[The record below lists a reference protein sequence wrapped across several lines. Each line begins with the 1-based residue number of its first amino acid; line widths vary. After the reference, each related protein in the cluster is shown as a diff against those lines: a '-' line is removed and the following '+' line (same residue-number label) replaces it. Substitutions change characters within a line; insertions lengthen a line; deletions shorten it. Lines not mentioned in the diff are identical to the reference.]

1 MKTSVLID
9 EMRLAEVRPDQV
21 SKRYEELRR
30 AEAAHLLQNPSTRWV
45 GRANPTR
52 SCKPEPAFMSD
63 GLSFHHC
70 PDSGSLFAS
79 PVPVQDELDR
89 LARDGEAA
97 RWRRDYFGHRFSE
110 KQRQSIHAPIVRWA
124 QEVIDEYGLEAP
136 RTALVGND
144 ETGLA
149 SSLSAMGRLGEMVL
163 TERVSGQPAPE
174 GTVERPVAE
183 LGAASFDLVFDMGSL
198 ERVSDPER
206 RFALWSELV
215 TPGGFLAFTTSMASG
230 LEYRVLGPKA
240 ASFIALDRLTLYSVP
255 ALMEQLAAHGF
266 EVVEF
271 STPGRLDVEVLTQ
284 AFADGAPA
292 DNPLDFWTH
301 ALKHGGEDFKT
312 DLQRLLQRHRFSS
325 FARVLARRVT

>member
-149 SSLSAMGRLGEMVL
+149 TSLSAMGRLGEMVL

-174 GTVERPVAE
+174 GTVETPVSE

-206 RFALWSELV
+206 RFA
-215 TPGGFLAFTTSMASG
+215 
-230 LEYRVLGPKA
+230 
-240 ASFIALDRLTLYSVP
+240 
-255 ALMEQLAAHGF
+255 
-266 EVVEF
+266 
-271 STPGRLDVEVLTQ
+271 
-284 AFADGAPA
+284 
-292 DNPLDFWTH
+292 
-301 ALKHGGEDFKT
+301 
-312 DLQRLLQRHRFSS
+312 
-325 FARVLARRVT
+325 